1 MPEAVTFSEISVGDE
16 IPPLTLPAIE
26 TDQLARYAEAGGDDN
41 PIHVDEAAAKA
52 TGLPGIIAH
61 GMLNMALLA
70 RMLTDWVPQS
80 RLREFSTRF
89 TAMAFPGDV
98 LTCRGTVTEK
108 EGTEDGGGNGN
119 IVALE
124 ISMENQSGEKVLAG
138 KARVALP

>member
-1 MPEAVTFSEISVGDE
+1 MSSKVSYEEVSVGDT
-16 IPPLTLPAIE
+16 IPELSLPPINKVG
-26 TDQLARYAEAGGDDN
+26 LAMYAGASGDFN
-41 PIHVDEAAAKA
+41 PIHLDEEQALAN
-52 TGLPGIIAH
+52 GLPGIIAH

-98 LTCRGTVTEK
+98 LTCRGTVTAMESA
-108 EGTEDGGGNGN
+108 ENGAEN

-124 ISMENQSGEKVLAG
+124 ISMENQAGEKVLAG